1 MINFYIKILFLLRPI
16 FLGLGVNFEQIVAIV
31 EVKLKIDNR
40 RARFNQWNKKQ
51 SESNGTFFLMLG
63 LYFLMACAI
72 SAFIYFSASII
83 AIYSLI
89 FAVMMFMLAMTLI
102 TDFSAVILDSND
114 NAILLPRPI
123 DDRTLLIARI
133 THILMY
139 LLSMM
144 LALAI
149 PFLVV
154 TMHLYGV
161 LAAISFLLISLLS
174 LILIVFL
181 TNIFY
186 LVLMKFTSEE
196 RLRNIINTFQIVLTV
211 IFMGGYR
218 LVGRMVNFD
227 ALINGV
233 DSKVHWWHF
242 LVPPIWMGNCM
253 NIIIKHEFDSTK
265 FLFLFLTLTVP
276 FMVVFM
282 VNNGFSGVFNQK
294 IAGMDIAKRQ
304 EKIPNK
310 TSKKGLVETLS
321 SIFTGTSME
330 RGTFE
335 FVWKITSRD
344 RKFKLRIYPSLAYLL
359 IYPVFMIGTGR
370 GDGSFVQQIEHL
382 RESTGMGIVVIY
394 LCGTVLLTIRSQISQ
409 SEDFKAAWLY
419 ELAPI
424 GKPGEILSGSLR
436 AIMVKFLLPITL
448 LLSLVLSVIWGVNL
462 LDDLLFGMLT
472 FINLE
477 LLLSIGMSNELPFS
491 TEIKK
496 NGGGSFIRNMTYF
509 FITGIIGFIHYL
521 MMQVPYVIG
530 VFMVIQL
537 ALALFLF
544 KKYREVAWEKVRME

>member
-16 FLGLGVNFEQIVAIV
+16 FLRLGVNFEQLVAIV
-31 EVKLKIDNR
+31 EVKLKMDNR

-51 SESNGTFFLMLG
+51 SESNNTLLLTLF
-63 LYFLMACAI
+63 LYFVMA
-72 SAFIYFSASII
+72 SAFSLLIYFSASVT
-83 AIYSLI
+83 AAYSLV

-114 NAILLPRPI
+114 NAVLLPRPI

-144 LALAI
+144 LALAL
-149 PFLVV
+149 PFAIVSV
-154 TMHLYGV
+154 IKYGV
-161 LAAISFLLISLLS
+161 LAAISFLIISLLS

-186 LVLMKFTSEE
+186 LVLMQFTSEE
-196 RLRNIINTFQIVLTV
+196 RLRNVINTFQIILTF

-218 LVGRMVNFD
+218 LVGRLVNME
-227 ALINGV
+227 ALMNGI
-233 DSKVHWWHF
+233 DTKVQWWHF
-242 LVPPIWMGNCM
+242 LVPPIWMGNSM
-253 NIIIKHEFDSTK
+253 NVIIKHEFDSTK
-265 FLFLFLTLTVP
+265 FLFLFLTLTTP
-276 FMVVFM
+276 FMVVFL
-282 VNNGFSGVFNQK
+282 VNNVFSGVFNQK

-304 EKIPNK
+304 EKTPNK
-310 TSKKGLVETLS
+310 VAKKGLVETLS
-321 SIFTGTSME
+321 SIFTGTAME
-330 RGTFE
+330 RGAFE

-370 GDGSFVQQIEHL
+370 SEGGLMQQIEHL
-382 RESTGMGIVVIY
+382 RESTGIAIVVIY
-394 LCGTVLLTIRSQISQ
+394 LCGTILLTIRSQISQ
-409 SEDFKAAWLY
+409 SEDFKAAWPY

-424 GKPGEILSGSLR
+424 SKPGEILSGSLR
-436 AIMVKFLLPITL
+436 AIMVKFLLPITV
-448 LLSLVLSVIWGVNL
+448 LLSIILSIIWGVNL

-472 FINLE
+472 ITNLD

-496 NGGGSFIRNMTYF
+496 NGGGSFIRNMAYIF
-509 FITGIIGFIHYL
+509 LTGIIGFVHYIL
-521 MMQVPYVIG
+521 MQVPYVIG
-530 VFMVIQL
+530 VFMLIQL
-537 ALALFLF
+537 ALALYLF
-544 KKYREVAWEKVRME
+544 KKYREVGWEKVRME

>member
-276 FMVVFM
+276 FMVVFL

>member
-1 MINFYIKILFLLRPI
+1 MINFYLKILFLFHPI
-16 FLGLGVNFEQIVAIV
+16 FLRLGVNFEQLVAIV
-31 EVKLKIDNR
+31 EVKLKMDNR

-51 SESNGTFFLMLG
+51 SESNSTFFLTLS
-63 LYFLMACAI
+63 LYFLMACAF
-72 SAFIYFSASII
+72 SSFIYFLVSII

-89 FAVMMFMLAMTLI
+89 FAMMMFMLAMTLI

-114 NAILLPRPI
+114 NVVLLPRPI

-149 PFLVV
+149 PFMVV
-154 TMHLYGV
+154 TMLKYGV
-161 LAAISFLLISLLS
+161 LAAISFLIISLLN

-186 LVLMKFTSEE
+186 LVLMKFMSEE
-196 RLRNIINTFQIVLTV
+196 RLRNVINTFQIILTFT
-211 IFMGGYR
+211 FMGGYR
-218 LVGRMVNFD
+218 LVGRLVNFD
-227 ALINGV
+227 ALMNGV
-233 DSKVHWWHF
+233 DSKVQWWYF
-242 LVPPIWMGNCM
+242 LVPPIWMGNSM
-253 NIIIKHEFDSTK
+253 NLIIKNEFDATK

-276 FMVVFM
+276 FMVVFL
-282 VNNGFSGVFNQK
+282 VNNVFSDVFNQK

-304 EKIPNK
+304 ERIPNK
-310 TSKKGLVETLS
+310 VSKKGWTDTLS
-321 SIFTGTSME
+321 GIFTGTSTE
-330 RGTFE
+330 RGAFE
-335 FVWKITSRD
+335 FVWKVTSRD

-370 GDGSFVQQIEHL
+370 GDGSFLQQIEHL

-419 ELAPI
+419 QLAPI
-424 GKPGEILSGSLR
+424 IKPGEILSGSLR
-436 AIMVKFLLPITL
+436 AIMVKFLLPITI
-448 LLSLVLSVIWGVNL
+448 LLSLVLSIIWGVDL

-472 FINLE
+472 ITNLD

-491 TEIKK
+491 AEIKK
-496 NGGGSFIRNMTYF
+496 NGGGSFIRNMTYV

-530 VFMVIQL
+530 VFMLLQL
-537 ALALFLF
+537 VLALFLF
-544 KKYREVAWEKVRME
+544 KKYREVGWEKVRME

>member
-186 LVLMKFTSEE
+186 LVLMQFTSEE
-196 RLRNIINTFQIVLTV
+196 RLRNVINTFQIILT
-211 IFMGGYR
+211 FTCMGGYR
-218 LVGRMVNFD
+218 LVGRLINFD
-227 ALINGV
+227 AFMNGV

-265 FLFLFLTLTVP
+265 FLFLFLTLTMP
-276 FMVVFM
+276 FLVVFL
-282 VNNGFSGVFNQK
+282 VNNVFSGVFNQK

-472 FINLE
+472 IINLD

>member
-16 FLGLGVNFEQIVAIV
+16 FLRLGVNFEQLVAIV
-31 EVKLKIDNR
+31 EIKLKMDNR
-40 RARFNQWNKKQ
+40 RARFNQWNNKQ
-51 SESNGTFFLMLG
+51 SESNGTFFLTLG
-63 LYFLMACAI
+63 LYFLMACAF
-72 SAFIYFSASII
+72 SVFIYFSASIT
-83 AIYSLI
+83 AVYSLV
-89 FAVMMFMLAMTLI
+89 FAMMMFMLAMTLI

-114 NAILLPRPI
+114 NAVLLPRPI
-123 DDRTLLIARI
+123 ADRTLLIARI

-149 PFLVV
+149 PFMVV
-154 TMHLYGV
+154 TMLKYGF
-161 LAAISFLLISLLS
+161 LAAISFLIISLLS

-186 LVLMKFTSEE
+186 LVLMQFTSEE
-196 RLRNIINTFQIVLTV
+196 RLRNVINSFQIVLTF

-218 LVGRMVNFD
+218 LVARLVNIE
-227 ALINGV
+227 ALMNGV
-233 DSKVHWWHF
+233 DTKIQWWHF
-242 LVPPIWMGNCM
+242 LVPPIWMGNSM
-253 NIIIKHEFDSTK
+253 NTIIKHEFDATK

-276 FMVVFM
+276 FMVVFL
-282 VNNGFSGVFNQK
+282 VNNIFSGVFNQK

-304 EKIPNK
+304 EKIPNEVV
-310 TSKKGLVETLS
+310 KKGLTETLS

-330 RGTFE
+330 RGAFE

-359 IYPVFMIGTGR
+359 IYPIFMIGTGR
-370 GDGSFVQQIEHL
+370 SDGNFQQQIEHL
-382 RESTGMGIVVIY
+382 RESTGMAVVVIY

-424 GKPGEILSGSLR
+424 SKPGEILSGSLR
-436 AIMVKFLLPITL
+436 AIMVKFLLPITI
-448 LLSLVLSVIWGVNL
+448 LLSLVLSIIWGVDL

-472 FINLE
+472 ITNLD

-496 NGGGSFIRNMTYF
+496 NGGGSFIRNMAYVLL
-509 FITGIIGFIHYL
+509 TGIIGFIHYL

-530 VFMVIQL
+530 VFMLIQL

-544 KKYREVAWEKVRME
+544 KKYREVGWEKVRIE

>member
-16 FLGLGVNFEQIVAIV
+16 FLRLGVNFEQLAAIV
-31 EVKLKIDNR
+31 EVKLKMDNR

-51 SESNGTFFLMLG
+51 SESNGTFFLTLG
-63 LYFLMACAI
+63 LYFLMA
-72 SAFIYFSASII
+72 SAFSVFIYFSASIT
-83 AIYSLI
+83 AVYSLV
-89 FAVMMFMLAMTLI
+89 FAMMMFMLAMTLI

-114 NAILLPRPI
+114 NAVLLPRPI

-149 PFLVV
+149 PFMVV
-154 TMHLYGV
+154 TMLKYGV
-161 LAAISFLLISLLS
+161 LAATSFMIISLLS

-186 LVLMKFTSEE
+186 LVLMQFTSEE
-196 RLRNIINTFQIVLTV
+196 RLRNVINSFQIVLTF

-218 LVGRMVNFD
+218 LVARLVNIE
-227 ALINGV
+227 ALMNGV
-233 DSKVHWWHF
+233 DTKVQWWHF
-242 LVPPIWMGNCM
+242 LIPPIWMGNSM
-253 NIIIKHEFDSTK
+253 NTIIKQEFDSTK
-265 FLFLFLTLTVP
+265 FLFLFLTLTMP
-276 FMVVFM
+276 FMVVFL
-282 VNNGFSGVFNQK
+282 VNNVFSGVFNQK

-304 EKIPNK
+304 EKTPNK
-310 TSKKGLVETLS
+310 VAEKGLAETLS

-330 RGTFE
+330 RGAFE

-359 IYPVFMIGTGR
+359 IYPIFMVGTGR
-370 GDGSFVQQIEHL
+370 SEGSFQQQIEHL

-424 GKPGEILSGSLR
+424 SRPGEILSGSLR
-436 AIMVKFLLPITL
+436 AIMVKFLLPITI
-448 LLSLVLSVIWGVNL
+448 LLSIILSIIWGVDL

-472 FINLE
+472 ITNLD

-496 NGGGSFIRNMTYF
+496 NGGGSFIRNMAYVF
-509 FITGIIGFIHYL
+509 LSGLIGIIHYF

-530 VFMVIQL
+530 VFMLIQL

-544 KKYREVAWEKVRME
+544 KKYREVGWEKVRME

>member
-1 MINFYIKILFLLRPI
+1 MINFYLKILFLLRPI
-16 FLGLGVNFEQIVAIV
+16 FLRLGVNFEQLVAIV
-31 EVKLKIDNR
+31 EVKLKMDNR

-51 SESNGTFFLMLG
+51 SESNNTFLFTLFF
-63 LYFLMACAI
+63 YFVMACAL
-72 SAFIYFSASII
+72 SLFIYFSASVT
-83 AIYSLI
+83 AAYSMI
-89 FAVMMFMLAMTLI
+89 FAVIMFMLAMTLI

-114 NAILLPRPI
+114 NAVLLPRPI

-149 PFLVV
+149 PSIVV
-154 TMHLYGV
+154 TIIKFGV
-161 LAAISFLLISLLS
+161 LAALCFLIISVLA

-186 LVLMKFTSEE
+186 LVLMQFTSEE

-218 LVGRMVNFD
+218 LVGRLVSFD
-227 ALINGV
+227 ALMTGV
-233 DSKVHWWHF
+233 DSKVQWWHF
-242 LVPPIWMGNCM
+242 LIPPIWMGNSM
-253 NIIIKHEFDSTK
+253 SVIIKHEFDSTK

-276 FMVVFM
+276 FLVVFL
-282 VNNGFSGVFNQK
+282 VNNVFSGVFTQK

-310 TSKKGLVETLS
+310 VAKKGFSETLS
-321 SIFTGTSME
+321 SIFTGTPME
-330 RGTFE
+330 RGAFE

-344 RKFKLRIYPSLAYLL
+344 RKLKLRIYPSLAYLL
-359 IYPVFMIGTGR
+359 TYPLLIIGTR
-370 GDGSFVQQIEHL
+370 RSDGGFLQQIEQL
-382 RESTGMGIVVIY
+382 RESAGIGIGLIYICGMI
-394 LCGTVLLTIRSQISQ
+394 LLTIRSQISQ

-424 GKPGEILSGSLR
+424 SKPGEILSGSLR
-436 AIMVKFLLPITL
+436 AIMVKFLLPSIIF
-448 LLSLVLSVIWGVNL
+448 LSLILSIIWGVNL

-472 FINLE
+472 IINLD

-496 NGGGSFIRNMTYF
+496 NGGGSFIRNMAY
-509 FITGIIGFIHYL
+509 ILLSGIIGIIHYFL
-521 MMQVPYVIG
+521 MQVPYVIF
-530 VFMVIQL
+530 VFMLIQL
-537 ALALFLF
+537 VLALFLF
-544 KKYREVAWEKVRME
+544 KKYREVGWEKVRME

>member
-1 MINFYIKILFLLRPI
+1 MINFYLKILILFRPFFLRLD
-16 FLGLGVNFEQIVAIV
+16 VNFEQLLAIV
-31 EVKLKIDNR
+31 EVKLKMDNR

-51 SESNGTFFLMLG
+51 SESNSTFFLTLG
-63 LYFLMACAI
+63 LYFLMASAF
-72 SAFIYFSASII
+72 SAFIYFSVSII

-89 FAVMMFMLAMTLI
+89 SAMMMFMLAMTLI

-114 NAILLPRPI
+114 NAVLLPRPI

-149 PFLVV
+149 PFMVV
-154 TMHLYGV
+154 TMFKYGV
-161 LAAISFLLISLLS
+161 LASISFLFISLLS

-186 LVLMKFTSEE
+186 LVLMQFTSEE
-196 RLRNIINTFQIVLTV
+196 RLRNVINTFQIILTFT
-211 IFMGGYR
+211 FMGGYR
-218 LVGRMVNFD
+218 LVGRLVNFD
-227 ALINGV
+227 ALMNGV
-233 DSKVHWWHF
+233 DTKVQWWYF
-242 LVPPIWMGNCM
+242 FVPPIWMGNSM
-253 NIIIKHEFDSTK
+253 NVIIKHEFDATK
-265 FLFLFLTLTVP
+265 FLFIFLTLTVP
-276 FMVVFM
+276 FMVVFF
-282 VNNGFSGVFNQK
+282 VNNVFSGIFNQK

-310 TSKKGLVETLS
+310 VAKKGLIETLS
-321 SIFTGTSME
+321 GIFTGTSME
-330 RGTFE
+330 RGAFE

-359 IYPVFMIGTGR
+359 IYPIFMIGTGR

-382 RESTGMGIVVIY
+382 RESMGIGIVVIY

-424 GKPGEILSGSLR
+424 IKPGEILSGSMR
-436 AIMVKFLLPITL
+436 AIMVKFLLPITIF
-448 LLSLVLSVIWGVNL
+448 LSLVLSIIWGVDL

-472 FINLE
+472 ITNLD

-496 NGGGSFIRNMTYF
+496 NGGGSFIRNMAYV
-509 FITGIIGFIHYL
+509 FIAGIIGLVHYF

-530 VFMVIQL
+530 VFVLIQL
-537 ALALFLF
+537 VLVVYLF
-544 KKYREVAWEKVRME
+544 KKYREVAWGKVRME

>member
-1 MINFYIKILFLLRPI
+1 MINFYLKILFLFHPI
-16 FLGLGVNFEQIVAIV
+16 FLRLGVNFEQLVAIV
-31 EVKLKIDNR
+31 EVKLKMDNR

-51 SESNGTFFLMLG
+51 SESNSTFFLTLS
-63 LYFLMACAI
+63 LYFLMACAF
-72 SAFIYFSASII
+72 SSFIYFLVSII

-89 FAVMMFMLAMTLI
+89 FAMMMFMLAMTLI

-114 NAILLPRPI
+114 NVVLLPRPI

-149 PFLVV
+149 PFMVV
-154 TMHLYGV
+154 TMLKYGV
-161 LAAISFLLISLLS
+161 LAAISFLIISLLN

-186 LVLMKFTSEE
+186 LVLMKFMSEE
-196 RLRNIINTFQIVLTV
+196 RLRNVINTFQIILTFTF
-211 IFMGGYR
+211 IGGYR
-218 LVGRMVNFD
+218 LVGRLVNFD
-227 ALINGV
+227 ALMNGV
-233 DSKVHWWHF
+233 DSKVQWWYF
-242 LVPPIWMGNCM
+242 LVPPIWMGNSM
-253 NIIIKHEFDSTK
+253 NLIIKNEFDATK

-276 FMVVFM
+276 FMVVFL
-282 VNNGFSGVFNQK
+282 VNNVFSDVFNQK

-304 EKIPNK
+304 ERIPNK
-310 TSKKGLVETLS
+310 VSKKGWTDTLS
-321 SIFTGTSME
+321 GIFTGTSTE
-330 RGTFE
+330 RGAFE
-335 FVWKITSRD
+335 FVWKVTSRD

-370 GDGSFVQQIEHL
+370 GDGSFLQQIEHL
-382 RESTGMGIVVIY
+382 IESTGMGIVVIY

-419 ELAPI
+419 QLAPI
-424 GKPGEILSGSLR
+424 IKPGEILSGSLR
-436 AIMVKFLLPITL
+436 AIMVKFLLPITI
-448 LLSLVLSVIWGVNL
+448 LLSLVLSIIWGVDL

-472 FINLE
+472 ITNLD

-491 TEIKK
+491 AEIKK
-496 NGGGSFIRNMTYF
+496 NGGGSFIRNMTYV

-530 VFMVIQL
+530 VFMLLQL
-537 ALALFLF
+537 VLALFLF
-544 KKYREVAWEKVRME
+544 KKYREVGWEKVRME

>member
-1 MINFYIKILFLLRPI
+1 MINFYLKILILFRPFFLRLD
-16 FLGLGVNFEQIVAIV
+16 VNFEQLLAIV
-31 EVKLKIDNR
+31 EVKLKMDNR

-51 SESNGTFFLMLG
+51 SESNSTFFLTLG
-63 LYFLMACAI
+63 LYFLMASAF
-72 SAFIYFSASII
+72 SAFIYFSVSII

-89 FAVMMFMLAMTLI
+89 SAMMMFMLAMTLI

-114 NAILLPRPI
+114 NAVLLPRPI

-149 PFLVV
+149 PFMVV
-154 TMHLYGV
+154 TMFKYGV
-161 LAAISFLLISLLS
+161 LAAISFLFISLLS

-186 LVLMKFTSEE
+186 LVLMQFTSEE
-196 RLRNIINTFQIVLTV
+196 RLRNVINTFQIILTFT
-211 IFMGGYR
+211 FMGGYR
-218 LVGRMVNFD
+218 LVGRLVNFD
-227 ALINGV
+227 ALMNGV
-233 DSKVHWWHF
+233 DTKVQWWYF
-242 LVPPIWMGNCM
+242 FVPPIWMGNSM
-253 NIIIKHEFDSTK
+253 NVIIKHEFDATK
-265 FLFLFLTLTVP
+265 FLFIFLTLTVP
-276 FMVVFM
+276 FMVVFF
-282 VNNGFSGVFNQK
+282 VNNVFSGIFNQK

-310 TSKKGLVETLS
+310 VAKKGLIETLS
-321 SIFTGTSME
+321 GIFTGTSME
-330 RGTFE
+330 RGAFE

-359 IYPVFMIGTGR
+359 IYPIFMIGTGR

-382 RESTGMGIVVIY
+382 RESTGIGIVVIY

-424 GKPGEILSGSLR
+424 IKPGEILSGSMR
-436 AIMVKFLLPITL
+436 AIMVKFLLPITIF
-448 LLSLVLSVIWGVNL
+448 LSLVLSIIWGVDL

-472 FINLE
+472 ITNLD

-496 NGGGSFIRNMTYF
+496 NGGGSFIRNMAYV
-509 FITGIIGFIHYL
+509 FIAGIIGLVHYF

-530 VFMVIQL
+530 VFVLIQL
-537 ALALFLF
+537 VLVVYLF
-544 KKYREVAWEKVRME
+544 KKYREVAWGKVRME

>member
-139 LLSMM
+139 LLSIM

-186 LVLMKFTSEE
+186 LVLMQFTSEE

-472 FINLE
+472 IINLD

>member
-1 MINFYIKILFLLRPI
+1 
-16 FLGLGVNFEQIVAIV
+16 VNFEQIVAIV

>member
-186 LVLMKFTSEE
+186 LVLMQFTSEE
-196 RLRNIINTFQIVLTV
+196 RLRNVINTFQIILT
-211 IFMGGYR
+211 FTCMGGYR
-218 LVGRMVNFD
+218 LVGRLINFD
-227 ALINGV
+227 ALMNGV

-265 FLFLFLTLTVP
+265 FLFLFLTLTMP
-276 FMVVFM
+276 FLVVFL
-282 VNNGFSGVFNQK
+282 VNNVFSGVFNQK

-310 TSKKGLVETLS
+310 TSKKNLVETLS

-472 FINLE
+472 IINLD

>member
-1 MINFYIKILFLLRPI
+1 MINFYLKILILFRPFFLRLD
-16 FLGLGVNFEQIVAIV
+16 VNFEQLLAIV
-31 EVKLKIDNR
+31 EVKLKMDNR

-51 SESNGTFFLMLG
+51 SESNSTFFLTLG
-63 LYFLMACAI
+63 LYFLMASAF
-72 SAFIYFSASII
+72 SAFIYFSVSII

-89 FAVMMFMLAMTLI
+89 FAMMMFMLAMTLI

-114 NAILLPRPI
+114 NAVLLPRPI

-149 PFLVV
+149 PFMVV
-154 TMHLYGV
+154 TMFKYGV
-161 LAAISFLLISLLS
+161 LAAISFLFISLLS

-186 LVLMKFTSEE
+186 LVLMQFTSEE
-196 RLRNIINTFQIVLTV
+196 RLRNVINTFQIILTFT
-211 IFMGGYR
+211 FMGGYR
-218 LVGRMVNFD
+218 LVGRLVNFD
-227 ALINGV
+227 ALMNGV
-233 DSKVHWWHF
+233 DTKVQWWYF
-242 LVPPIWMGNCM
+242 FVPPIWMGNSM
-253 NIIIKHEFDSTK
+253 NVIIKHEFDAIK

-276 FMVVFM
+276 FMVVFL
-282 VNNGFSGVFNQK
+282 VNNVFSGIFNQK

-310 TSKKGLVETLS
+310 VAKKGLIETLS
-321 SIFTGTSME
+321 GIFTGTSME
-330 RGTFE
+330 RGAFE

-359 IYPVFMIGTGR
+359 IYPIFMIGTGR

-382 RESTGMGIVVIY
+382 RESTGIGIVVIY

-424 GKPGEILSGSLR
+424 IKPGEILSGSMR
-436 AIMVKFLLPITL
+436 AIMVKFLLPITIF
-448 LLSLVLSVIWGVNL
+448 LSLVLSIIWGVDL

-472 FINLE
+472 ITNLD
-477 LLLSIGMSNELPFS
+477 LLLSIGLSNELPFS
-491 TEIKK
+491 SEIKK
-496 NGGGSFIRNMTYF
+496 NGGGSFIRNMAYV

>member
-186 LVLMKFTSEE
+186 LVLMQFTSEE
-196 RLRNIINTFQIVLTV
+196 RLRNVINTFQIILTFT
-211 IFMGGYR
+211 FMGGYR
-218 LVGRMVNFD
+218 LVGRLVNFD
-227 ALINGV
+227 ALMNGV

-265 FLFLFLTLTVP
+265 FLFLFLTLTMP
-276 FMVVFM
+276 FLVVFL
-282 VNNGFSGVFNQK
+282 VNNVFSGVFNQK

-344 RKFKLRIYPSLAYLL
+344 RKFKLRIYPSLVYLL

-472 FINLE
+472 IINLD

>member
-1 MINFYIKILFLLRPI
+1 
-16 FLGLGVNFEQIVAIV
+16 LGVNFEQLVAIV
-31 EVKLKIDNR
+31 EVKLKMDNR

-51 SESNGTFFLMLG
+51 SESNGTFFLTLG
-63 LYFLMACAI
+63 LYFMMACAV
-72 SAFIYFSASII
+72 SAFIYFSVSII

-89 FAVMMFMLAMTLI
+89 FAVIMFMLAMTLI

-114 NAILLPRPI
+114 NAVLLPRPI

-149 PFLVV
+149 PFMVV

-161 LAAISFLLISLLS
+161 LAAISFLIISLLC

-186 LVLMKFTSEE
+186 LVLMQFTSEE
-196 RLRNIINTFQIVLTV
+196 RLRNVINTFQIILTFT
-211 IFMGGYR
+211 FMGGYR
-218 LVGRMVNFD
+218 LVGRLVNFD
-227 ALINGV
+227 TLMNGV
-233 DSKVHWWHF
+233 DTKVQWWYF
-242 LVPPIWMGNCM
+242 FVPPIWMGNSM
-253 NIIIKHEFDSTK
+253 NVIIKHEFDATK

-276 FMVVFM
+276 FMVVFL
-282 VNNGFSGVFNQK
+282 VNNVFSGVFNQK

-304 EKIPNK
+304 AKIPNK
-310 TSKKGLVETLS
+310 TSKKSLVETLS
-321 SIFTGTSME
+321 GIFTGTSME

-359 IYPVFMIGTGR
+359 IYPVFLIGTGR
-370 GDGSFVQQIEHL
+370 SDGSFVQQIEHL

-436 AIMVKFLLPITL
+436 AIMVKFLLPITI
-448 LLSLVLSVIWGVNL
+448 LLSLVLSIIWGVDL

-472 FINLE
+472 IINLE

-496 NGGGSFIRNMTYF
+496 NGGGSFIRNMTYV

-530 VFMVIQL
+530 VFMLIQL

>member
-1 MINFYIKILFLLRPI
+1 MINFYLKILILFRPFFLRLD
-16 FLGLGVNFEQIVAIV
+16 VNFEQLLAIV
-31 EVKLKIDNR
+31 EVKLKMDNR

-51 SESNGTFFLMLG
+51 SESNSTFFLTLG
-63 LYFLMACAI
+63 LYFLMASAF
-72 SAFIYFSASII
+72 SAFIYFSVSII

-89 FAVMMFMLAMTLI
+89 FAMMMFMLAMTLI

-114 NAILLPRPI
+114 NAVLLPRPI

-149 PFLVV
+149 PFMVV
-154 TMHLYGV
+154 TMFKYGV
-161 LAAISFLLISLLS
+161 LAAISFLFISLLS

-186 LVLMKFTSEE
+186 LVLMQFTSEE
-196 RLRNIINTFQIVLTV
+196 RLRNVINTFQIILTFT
-211 IFMGGYR
+211 FMGGYR
-218 LVGRMVNFD
+218 LVGRLVNFD
-227 ALINGV
+227 ALMNGV
-233 DSKVHWWHF
+233 DTKVQWWYF
-242 LVPPIWMGNCM
+242 FVPPIWMGNSM
-253 NIIIKHEFDSTK
+253 NVIIKHEFDAIK

-276 FMVVFM
+276 FMVVFL
-282 VNNGFSGVFNQK
+282 VNNVFSGIFNQK

-310 TSKKGLVETLS
+310 VAKKGLIETLS
-321 SIFTGTSME
+321 GIFTGTSME
-330 RGTFE
+330 RGAFE

-359 IYPVFMIGTGR
+359 IYPIFMIGTGR

-382 RESTGMGIVVIY
+382 RESTGIGIVVIY

-424 GKPGEILSGSLR
+424 IKPGEILSGSMR
-436 AIMVKFLLPITL
+436 AIMVKFLLPITIF
-448 LLSLVLSVIWGVNL
+448 LSLVLSIIWGVDL

-472 FINLE
+472 ITNLD

-491 TEIKK
+491 SEIKK
-496 NGGGSFIRNMTYF
+496 NGGGSFIRNMAYV

>member
-174 LILIVFL
+174 LILIVFQ

-370 GDGSFVQQIEHL
+370 GDGGFVQQIEHL

-472 FINLE
+472 IINLE

>member
-1 MINFYIKILFLLRPI
+1 MINFYLKILILFRPFFLRLD
-16 FLGLGVNFEQIVAIV
+16 VNFEQLLAIV
-31 EVKLKIDNR
+31 EVKLKMDNR

-51 SESNGTFFLMLG
+51 SESNSTFFLTLG
-63 LYFLMACAI
+63 LYFLMASAF
-72 SAFIYFSASII
+72 SAFIYFSVSII

-89 FAVMMFMLAMTLI
+89 SAMMMFMLAMTLI

-114 NAILLPRPI
+114 NAVLLPRPI

-149 PFLVV
+149 PFMVV
-154 TMHLYGV
+154 TMFKYGV
-161 LAAISFLLISLLS
+161 LASISFLFISLLS

-186 LVLMKFTSEE
+186 LVLMQFTSEE
-196 RLRNIINTFQIVLTV
+196 RLRNVINTFQIILTFT
-211 IFMGGYR
+211 FMGGYR
-218 LVGRMVNFD
+218 LVGRLVNFD
-227 ALINGV
+227 ALMNGV
-233 DSKVHWWHF
+233 DTKVQWWYF
-242 LVPPIWMGNCM
+242 FVPPIWMGNSM
-253 NIIIKHEFDSTK
+253 NVIIKHEFDAIK

-276 FMVVFM
+276 FMVVFL
-282 VNNGFSGVFNQK
+282 VNNVFSGIFNQK

-310 TSKKGLVETLS
+310 VAKKGLIETLS
-321 SIFTGTSME
+321 GIFTGTSME
-330 RGTFE
+330 RGAFE

-359 IYPVFMIGTGR
+359 IYPIFMIGTGR

-382 RESTGMGIVVIY
+382 RESMGIGIVVIY

-424 GKPGEILSGSLR
+424 IKPGEILSGSMR
-436 AIMVKFLLPITL
+436 AIMVKFLLPITIF
-448 LLSLVLSVIWGVNL
+448 LSLVLSIIWGVDL

-472 FINLE
+472 ITNLD

-496 NGGGSFIRNMTYF
+496 NGGGSFIRNMAYV
-509 FITGIIGFIHYL
+509 FIAGIIGLVHYF

-530 VFMVIQL
+530 VFVLIQL
-537 ALALFLF
+537 VLVVYLF
-544 KKYREVAWEKVRME
+544 KKYREVAWGKVRME

>member
-181 TNIFY
+181 TNFFY
-186 LVLMKFTSEE
+186 LVLMQFTSEE

-218 LVGRMVNFD
+218 LVGRLVNFD
-227 ALINGV
+227 ALMNGV

-276 FMVVFM
+276 FMVVFL

-472 FINLE
+472 IINLD

>member
-1 MINFYIKILFLLRPI
+1 MINFYIKILFLLHSI
-16 FLGLGVNFEQIVAIV
+16 FLRLGVNFEQLVAIV
-31 EVKLKIDNR
+31 EVKLKMDNR

-51 SESNGTFFLMLG
+51 SESNSTFFLTLG
-63 LYFLMACAI
+63 LYFLMASAF
-72 SAFIYFSASII
+72 SAFIYFSVSII

-89 FAVMMFMLAMTLI
+89 FAMMMFMLAMTLI

-114 NAILLPRPI
+114 NAVLLPRPI

-149 PFLVV
+149 PFMVV

-161 LAAISFLLISLLS
+161 FAAISFLIISLLS

-186 LVLMKFTSEE
+186 LVLMQFTSEE
-196 RLRNIINTFQIVLTV
+196 RLRNVINTFQIILTFT
-211 IFMGGYR
+211 FMGGYR
-218 LVGRMVNFD
+218 LVGRLVNFD
-227 ALINGV
+227 ALMNGV
-233 DSKVHWWHF
+233 DSKVQWWYF
-242 LVPPIWMGNCM
+242 LVPPIWMGNSM
-253 NIIIKHEFDSTK
+253 NVIIKHEFDATK

-276 FMVVFM
+276 FMVVFL
-282 VNNGFSGVFNQK
+282 VNNVFSGVFNQK
-294 IAGMDIAKRQ
+294 IAGMDIAKRR

-310 TSKKGLVETLS
+310 VAKKGLIETLS
-321 SIFTGTSME
+321 GIFTGTPIE
-330 RGTFE
+330 RGAFE

-359 IYPVFMIGTGR
+359 IYPIFMIGTGR

-382 RESTGMGIVVIY
+382 RESTGIGIVVIY

-436 AIMVKFLLPITL
+436 AIMVKFLLPITIF
-448 LLSLVLSVIWGVNL
+448 LSLVLSIIWGVNL

-472 FINLE
+472 ITNLD

-496 NGGGSFIRNMTYF
+496 NGGGSFIRNMAYV
-509 FITGIIGFIHYL
+509 FITGIIGLVHYL

-530 VFMVIQL
+530 VFVLIQL
-537 ALALFLF
+537 VLVLYLF
-544 KKYREVAWEKVRME
+544 KKYREVSWEKVRME

>member
-1 MINFYIKILFLLRPI
+1 MNFYLKILFLLRPI
-16 FLGLGVNFEQIVAIV
+16 FIRLGVNFEQLVAIV
-31 EVKLKIDNR
+31 AVKLKMDNR

-51 SESNGTFFLMLG
+51 SESNNTFWLILF
-63 LYFLMACAI
+63 LYFLMACAF
-72 SAFIYFSASII
+72 SLLIYFSAS
-83 AIYSLI
+83 ATAAYSLV

-114 NAILLPRPI
+114 NAVLLPRPI

-149 PFLVV
+149 PFIIV
-154 TMHLYGV
+154 TMLKYGV
-161 LAAISFLLISLLS
+161 LAAITFLIISLLD

-186 LVLMKFTSEE
+186 LVLMQFTSEE
-196 RLRNIINTFQIVLTV
+196 RLRNVINTFQIILTF

-218 LVGRMVNFD
+218 LVAQLVNIE
-227 ALINGV
+227 ALV
-233 DSKVHWWHF
+233 SEMDTKVQWWHF
-242 LVPPIWMGNCM
+242 LVPPIWMGNSM
-253 NIIIKHEFDSTK
+253 NTIIRHEFDSTK
-265 FLFLFLTLTVP
+265 FLFLFLTLTTP
-276 FMVVFM
+276 FIVVFL
-282 VNNGFSGVFNQK
+282 VNNAFSGVFNQK

-304 EKIPNK
+304 EKTPNK
-310 TSKKGLVETLS
+310 VAKRGLAETFSNL
-321 SIFTGTSME
+321 FTGTPME
-330 RGTFE
+330 RGAFE

-359 IYPVFMIGTGR
+359 IYPIFMIGTGR
-370 GDGSFVQQIEHL
+370 SNESFVQKIEHL

-394 LCGTVLLTIRSQISQ
+394 LCGTVLLAIRSQISQ

-424 GKPGEILSGSLR
+424 NRPGEILSGSLR
-436 AIMVKFLLPITL
+436 AIMVKFLLPITIFLSL
-448 LLSLVLSVIWGVNL
+448 LLSIIWGVNL

-472 FINLE
+472 IINLD

-491 TEIKK
+491 SEIKK
-496 NGGGSFIRNMTYF
+496 NGGGSFLRNLAYVF
-509 FITGIIGFIHYL
+509 LAGVIAIIHYF

-530 VFMVIQL
+530 VFMLIQL

-544 KKYREVAWEKVRME
+544 KKYREVGWEKVRME

>member
-186 LVLMKFTSEE
+186 LVLMQFTSEE
-196 RLRNIINTFQIVLTV
+196 RLRNVINTFQIILTFT
-211 IFMGGYR
+211 FMGGYR
-218 LVGRMVNFD
+218 LVGRLVNFD
-227 ALINGV
+227 ALMNGV

-265 FLFLFLTLTVP
+265 FLFLFLTLTMP
-276 FMVVFM
+276 FLVVFL
-282 VNNGFSGVFNQK
+282 VNNVFSGVFNQK

-359 IYPVFMIGTGR
+359 IYTVFMIGTGR

-472 FINLE
+472 IINLD

>member
-40 RARFNQWNKKQ
+40 WARFNQWNKKQ

-139 LLSMM
+139 LFSMM

-181 TNIFY
+181 TNFFY
-186 LVLMKFTSEE
+186 LVLMQFTSEE

-394 LCGTVLLTIRSQISQ
+394 LCGTVLHTIRSQISQ

-472 FINLE
+472 IINLD

>member
-1 MINFYIKILFLLRPI
+1 MINFYIKILFLLHSI
-16 FLGLGVNFEQIVAIV
+16 FLRLGVNFEQLVAIV
-31 EVKLKIDNR
+31 EVKLKMDNR

-51 SESNGTFFLMLG
+51 SESNSTFFLTLG
-63 LYFLMACAI
+63 LYFLMACAF
-72 SAFIYFSASII
+72 SAFIYFSVSII

-89 FAVMMFMLAMTLI
+89 FAMMMFMLAMTLI

-114 NAILLPRPI
+114 NAVLLPRPI

-149 PFLVV
+149 PFMVV

-161 LAAISFLLISLLS
+161 FAAISFLIISLLS

-186 LVLMKFTSEE
+186 LVLMQFTSEE
-196 RLRNIINTFQIVLTV
+196 RLRNVINTFQIILAFT
-211 IFMGGYR
+211 FMGGYR

-227 ALINGV
+227 ALMNGV
-233 DSKVHWWHF
+233 DSKVQWWYF
-242 LVPPIWMGNCM
+242 LVPPIWMGNSM
-253 NIIIKHEFDSTK
+253 NVIIKHEFDATK
-265 FLFLFLTLTVP
+265 FLFLFLILTVP
-276 FMVVFM
+276 FMVVFL
-282 VNNGFSGVFNQK
+282 VNNVFSGVFNQK
-294 IAGMDIAKRQ
+294 IAGMDIAKRR

-310 TSKKGLVETLS
+310 VAKKGLIETLS
-321 SIFTGTSME
+321 GIFTGTPIE
-330 RGTFE
+330 RGAFE

-370 GDGSFVQQIEHL
+370 GAGSFVQQIEHL
-382 RESTGMGIVVIY
+382 RESTGIGIVVIY

-436 AIMVKFLLPITL
+436 AIMVKFLLPITIF
-448 LLSLVLSVIWGVNL
+448 LSLVLSIIWGVNL

-472 FINLE
+472 ITNLD

-496 NGGGSFIRNMTYF
+496 NGGGSFIRNMTNV
-509 FITGIIGFIHYL
+509 FITGIIGLVHYL

-530 VFMVIQL
+530 VFVLIQL
-537 ALALFLF
+537 VLVLYLF
-544 KKYREVAWEKVRME
+544 KKYREVGWEKVRME

>member
-276 FMVVFM
+276 FMVVFL

-472 FINLE
+472 IINLE

>member
-1 MINFYIKILFLLRPI
+1 MINFYLKILILFRPFFLRLD
-16 FLGLGVNFEQIVAIV
+16 VNFEQLLAIV
-31 EVKLKIDNR
+31 EVKLKMDNR

-51 SESNGTFFLMLG
+51 SESNSTFFLTLG
-63 LYFLMACAI
+63 LYFLMASAF
-72 SAFIYFSASII
+72 SAFIYFSVSII

-89 FAVMMFMLAMTLI
+89 SAMMMFMLAMTLI

-114 NAILLPRPI
+114 NAVLLPRPI

-149 PFLVV
+149 PFMVV
-154 TMHLYGV
+154 TMFKYGV
-161 LAAISFLLISLLS
+161 LASISFLFISLLS

-186 LVLMKFTSEE
+186 LVLMQFTSEE
-196 RLRNIINTFQIVLTV
+196 RLRNVINTFQIILTFT
-211 IFMGGYR
+211 FMGGYR
-218 LVGRMVNFD
+218 LVGRLVNFD
-227 ALINGV
+227 ALMNGV
-233 DSKVHWWHF
+233 DTKVQWWYF
-242 LVPPIWMGNCM
+242 FVPPIWMGNSM
-253 NIIIKHEFDSTK
+253 NVIIKHEFDATK
-265 FLFLFLTLTVP
+265 FLFIFLTLTVP
-276 FMVVFM
+276 FMVVFF
-282 VNNGFSGVFNQK
+282 VNNVFSGIFNQK

-310 TSKKGLVETLS
+310 VAKKGLIETLS
-321 SIFTGTSME
+321 GIFTGTSME
-330 RGTFE
+330 RGAFE

-359 IYPVFMIGTGR
+359 IYPIFMIGTGR

-382 RESTGMGIVVIY
+382 RESTGIGIVVIY

-424 GKPGEILSGSLR
+424 IKPGEILSGSMR
-436 AIMVKFLLPITL
+436 AIMVKFLLPITIF
-448 LLSLVLSVIWGVNL
+448 LSLVLSIIWGVDL

-472 FINLE
+472 ITNLD

-496 NGGGSFIRNMTYF
+496 NGGGSFIRNMAYV
-509 FITGIIGFIHYL
+509 FIAGIIGLVHYF

-530 VFMVIQL
+530 VFVLIQL
-537 ALALFLF
+537 VLVVYLF
-544 KKYREVAWEKVRME
+544 KKYREVAWGKVRME

>member
-186 LVLMKFTSEE
+186 LVLMQFTSEE
-196 RLRNIINTFQIVLTV
+196 RLRNVINTFQIILTFT
-211 IFMGGYR
+211 FMGGYR
-218 LVGRMVNFD
+218 LVGRLVNFD
-227 ALINGV
+227 ALMNGV

-265 FLFLFLTLTVP
+265 FLFLFLTLTMP
-276 FMVVFM
+276 FLVVFL
-282 VNNGFSGVFNQK
+282 VNNVFSGVFNQK

-359 IYPVFMIGTGR
+359 IYPVFMISTGR

-472 FINLE
+472 IINLDV
-477 LLLSIGMSNELPFS
+477 LLSIGMSNELPFS

>member
-1 MINFYIKILFLLRPI
+1 
-16 FLGLGVNFEQIVAIV
+16 
-31 EVKLKIDNR
+31 
-40 RARFNQWNKKQ
+40 
-51 SESNGTFFLMLG
+51 
-63 LYFLMACAI
+63 
-72 SAFIYFSASII
+72 
-83 AIYSLI
+83 
-89 FAVMMFMLAMTLI
+89 
-102 TDFSAVILDSND
+102 
-114 NAILLPRPI
+114 
-123 DDRTLLIARI
+123 
-133 THILMY
+133 MY

-149 PFLVV
+149 PSMVV

-161 LAAISFLLISLLS
+161 LAAISFLIISLLC

-186 LVLMKFTSEE
+186 LVLMQFTSEE
-196 RLRNIINTFQIVLTV
+196 RLRNVINTFQIILTFT
-211 IFMGGYR
+211 FMGGYR
-218 LVGRMVNFD
+218 LVGRLVNFD
-227 ALINGV
+227 TLMNGV
-233 DSKVHWWHF
+233 DTKVQWWYF
-242 LVPPIWMGNCM
+242 FVPPIWMGNSM
-253 NIIIKHEFDSTK
+253 NVIIKHEFDATK

-276 FMVVFM
+276 FMVVFL
-282 VNNGFSGVFNQK
+282 VNNVFSGVFNQK

-321 SIFTGTSME
+321 GIFTGTSME

-370 GDGSFVQQIEHL
+370 SDGSFVQQIEHL

-419 ELAPI
+419 QLAPI
-424 GKPGEILSGSLR
+424 IKPGEILSGSLR
-436 AIMVKFLLPITL
+436 AIMVKFLLPITI
-448 LLSLVLSVIWGVNL
+448 LLSLVLSIIWGVDL

-472 FINLE
+472 ITNLD

-491 TEIKK
+491 AEIKK
-496 NGGGSFIRNMTYF
+496 NGGGSFIRNMTYV

-521 MMQVPYVIG
+521 TMQVPYVIG
-530 VFMVIQL
+530 VFMLLQL
-537 ALALFLF
+537 VLALFLF
-544 KKYREVAWEKVRME
+544 KKYREVGWEKVRME

>member
-1 MINFYIKILFLLRPI
+1 MLRPI
-16 FLGLGVNFEQIVAIV
+16 FLRLGVNFEQLVAIV
-31 EVKLKIDNR
+31 EVKLKMDNR
-40 RARFNQWNKKQ
+40 RARFNQLNKKQ
-51 SESNGTFFLMLG
+51 SESNGTFFLTLG
-63 LYFLMACAI
+63 LYFLMACAF
-72 SAFIYFSASII
+72 SVFIYFSASIT
-83 AIYSLI
+83 AIYSLV
-89 FAVMMFMLAMTLI
+89 FAMMMFMLAMTLI

-114 NAILLPRPI
+114 NAVLLPRPI

-144 LALAI
+144 LALAT
-149 PFLVV
+149 PFMVV
-154 TMHLYGV
+154 TMLKYGV
-161 LAAISFLLISLLS
+161 LAAISFLIISLLS

-186 LVLMKFTSEE
+186 LVLMQFTSEE
-196 RLRNIINTFQIVLTV
+196 RLRNVINSFQIVLTF

-218 LVGRMVNFD
+218 LVARLVNIE
-227 ALINGV
+227 ALMNGV
-233 DSKVHWWHF
+233 DTKVQWWHF
-242 LVPPIWMGNCM
+242 LVPPIWMGNSM
-253 NIIIKHEFDSTK
+253 NTIIKHEFDSTK

-276 FMVVFM
+276 FMVVFL
-282 VNNGFSGVFNQK
+282 VNNIFSGVFNQK

-304 EKIPNK
+304 EKTPNK
-310 TSKKGLVETLS
+310 VAKKGLTETLS
-321 SIFTGTSME
+321 SIFTGTPME
-330 RGTFE
+330 RGAFE

-359 IYPVFMIGTGR
+359 IYPIFMIGTGR
-370 GDGSFVQQIEHL
+370 SEGNFQQQIEHL

-424 GKPGEILSGSLR
+424 SRPGEILSGSLR
-436 AIMVKFLLPITL
+436 AIIVKFLLPITI
-448 LLSLVLSVIWGVNL
+448 LLSLVLSIIWGVDL

-472 FINLE
+472 IINLD

-496 NGGGSFIRNMTYF
+496 NGGGSFIRNMAYVF
-509 FITGIIGFIHYL
+509 LAGLIGLIHYF

-530 VFMVIQL
+530 VFMLIQL

-544 KKYREVAWEKVRME
+544 KKYREVGWEKVRME

>member
-1 MINFYIKILFLLRPI
+1 MLRPI
-16 FLGLGVNFEQIVAIV
+16 FLRLGVNFEQLAAIV
-31 EVKLKIDNR
+31 EVKLKMDNR

-51 SESNGTFFLMLG
+51 SESNGTFFLTLG
-63 LYFLMACAI
+63 LYFLMA
-72 SAFIYFSASII
+72 SAFSVFIYFSVSIT
-83 AIYSLI
+83 AVYSLV
-89 FAVMMFMLAMTLI
+89 FAMMMFMLAMTLI

-114 NAILLPRPI
+114 NAVLLPRPI

-149 PFLVV
+149 PFMVV
-154 TMHLYGV
+154 TMLKHGV
-161 LAAISFLLISLLS
+161 LAAISFLIISLLS

-186 LVLMKFTSEE
+186 LGLMQFTSEE
-196 RLRNIINTFQIVLTV
+196 RLRNVINSFQIVLTF

-218 LVGRMVNFD
+218 LAARLVNIE
-227 ALINGV
+227 ALMNGV
-233 DSKVHWWHF
+233 DTKVQWWHF
-242 LVPPIWMGNCM
+242 LIPPIWMGNSM
-253 NIIIKHEFDSTK
+253 NTIIKHEFDSTK
-265 FLFLFLTLTVP
+265 FLFLFLTLTMP
-276 FMVVFM
+276 FMVVFL
-282 VNNGFSGVFNQK
+282 VNNIFSGVFNQK

-304 EKIPNK
+304 EKTPNK
-310 TSKKGLVETLS
+310 VAEKGLAETLS

-330 RGTFE
+330 RGAFE

-359 IYPVFMIGTGR
+359 IYPIFMIGTGR
-370 GDGSFVQQIEHL
+370 NEGSFQQQIEHL

-419 ELAPI
+419 ALAPI
-424 GKPGEILSGSLR
+424 SKPGEILSGSLR
-436 AIMVKFLLPITL
+436 AILVKFLLPITIL
-448 LLSLVLSVIWGVNL
+448 LCIVLSIIWGVNL

-472 FINLE
+472 ITNLD

-496 NGGGSFIRNMTYF
+496 NGGGSFIRNMAYVFLAGT
-509 FITGIIGFIHYL
+509 IGIIHYF

-530 VFMVIQL
+530 VFMLIQL

-544 KKYREVAWEKVRME
+544 KKYREVGWEKVRME

>member
-1 MINFYIKILFLLRPI
+1 MINFYIKILFFLRPI
-16 FLGLGVNFEQIVAIV
+16 FVRLGVNFEQLVAIV
-31 EVKLKIDNR
+31 DVKLKMDNR

-51 SESNGTFFLMLG
+51 SESNNTFLFTLFF
-63 LYFLMACAI
+63 YFVIACAF
-72 SAFIYFSASII
+72 SLFIYFSVSIT
-83 AIYSLI
+83 AVYSLV
-89 FAVMMFMLAMTLI
+89 FAMMMFMLAMTLI

-114 NAILLPRPI
+114 NAVLLPRPI

-149 PFLVV
+149 PFMVV
-154 TMHLYGV
+154 TMLKYGF
-161 LAAISFLLISLLS
+161 LAAISFLIISLLS

-186 LVLMKFTSEE
+186 LVLMQFTSEE
-196 RLRNIINTFQIVLTV
+196 RLRNVINSFQIVLTF

-218 LVGRMVNFD
+218 LVARLVNIE
-227 ALINGV
+227 ALMNGV
-233 DSKVHWWHF
+233 DTKVQWWHF
-242 LVPPIWMGNCM
+242 LVPPIWMGNSM
-253 NIIIKHEFDSTK
+253 NTIIRYEFDSTK

-276 FMVVFM
+276 FMVVFL
-282 VNNGFSGVFNQK
+282 VNNVFSGVFNQK

-304 EKIPNK
+304 EKTPNK
-310 TSKKGLVETLS
+310 TAKKGLAETLS
-321 SIFTGTSME
+321 SIFTGTPME
-330 RGTFE
+330 RGVFE

-359 IYPVFMIGTGR
+359 IYPIFMIGTGR
-370 GDGSFVQQIEHL
+370 SDGNFQQQIEHL
-382 RESTGMGIVVIY
+382 RESTGMAIVVIY

-424 GKPGEILSGSLR
+424 SRPGEILSGSLR
-436 AIMVKFLLPITL
+436 AIMVKFLLPITI
-448 LLSLVLSVIWGVNL
+448 LLSLVLSIIWGINL

-472 FINLE
+472 ITNLD

-496 NGGGSFIRNMTYF
+496 NGGGSFIRNMAYVSM
-509 FITGIIGFIHYL
+509 TGIIGFVHYL
-521 MMQVPYVIG
+521 MMQVPYVIF
-530 VFMVIQL
+530 VFMLIQL

-544 KKYREVAWEKVRME
+544 KKYREVGWSKVRME

>member
-1 MINFYIKILFLLRPI
+1 MINFYLKILILFRPFFLRLD
-16 FLGLGVNFEQIVAIV
+16 VNFEQLLAIV
-31 EVKLKIDNR
+31 EVKLKMDNR

-51 SESNGTFFLMLG
+51 SESNSTFFLTLG
-63 LYFLMACAI
+63 LYFLMASAF
-72 SAFIYFSASII
+72 SAFIYFSVSII

-89 FAVMMFMLAMTLI
+89 FAMMMFMLAMTLI

-114 NAILLPRPI
+114 NAVLLPRPI

-149 PFLVV
+149 PFMVV
-154 TMHLYGV
+154 TMFKYGV
-161 LAAISFLLISLLS
+161 LAAISFLFISLLS

-186 LVLMKFTSEE
+186 LVLMQFTSEE
-196 RLRNIINTFQIVLTV
+196 RLRNVINTFQIILTFT
-211 IFMGGYR
+211 FMGGYR
-218 LVGRMVNFD
+218 LVGRLVNFD
-227 ALINGV
+227 ALMNGV
-233 DSKVHWWHF
+233 DTKVQWWYF
-242 LVPPIWMGNCM
+242 FVPPIWMGNSM
-253 NIIIKHEFDSTK
+253 NVIIKHEFDATK
-265 FLFLFLTLTVP
+265 FLFIFLTLTVP
-276 FMVVFM
+276 FMVVFF
-282 VNNGFSGVFNQK
+282 VNNVFSGIFNQK

-310 TSKKGLVETLS
+310 VAKKGLIETLS
-321 SIFTGTSME
+321 GIFTGTSME
-330 RGTFE
+330 RGAFE

-359 IYPVFMIGTGR
+359 IYPIFMIGTGR

-382 RESTGMGIVVIY
+382 RESTGIGIVVIY

-424 GKPGEILSGSLR
+424 IKPGEILSGSMR
-436 AIMVKFLLPITL
+436 AIMVKFLLPITIF
-448 LLSLVLSVIWGVNL
+448 LSLVLSIIWGVDL

-472 FINLE
+472 ITNLD

-496 NGGGSFIRNMTYF
+496 NGGGSFIRNMAYV
-509 FITGIIGFIHYL
+509 FIAGIIGLVHYF

-530 VFMVIQL
+530 VFVLIQL
-537 ALALFLF
+537 VLVVYLF
-544 KKYREVAWEKVRME
+544 KKYREVAWGKVRME